1 MSAAPITIQFIE
13 WNCGHHCQ
21 CPKNILCHS
30 VEQANLI
37 LQAISHAISQPGS
50 VRAAV
55 FNETHGTLAYITD
68 DYCEQVKHIDSWG
81 TRQTLYV
88 GTSTELEELQSD
100 ALKEAV
106 DWIVGGPMPV
116 WDGLSYLNDFEAVT
130 TLSLAELDAILA
142 PISGYEDRHAKCDL
156 PPALKPLSGLLIELR
171 AEAAQQAVDA
181 GEYEPKTEGGTA

>member
-1 MSAAPITIQFIE
+1 MSTTPITIQFIE

-21 CPKNILCHS
+21 CPSNIACQS

-68 DYCEQVKHIDSWG
+68 DYHEEVKNVDSW
-81 TRQTLYV
+81 TPRKTLYV
-88 GTSTELEELQSD
+88 GTSIELGELQSD
-100 ALKEAV
+100 AWKEAV

-116 WDGLSYLNDFEAVT
+116 WDGKSYLHNYEAVT
-130 TLSLAELDAILA
+130 TLPPEELDSILA
-142 PISGYEDRHAKCDL
+142 PISAYEDRHAKCDL
-156 PPALKPLSGLLIELR
+156 PPVLKPLSGLLIELR

-181 GEYEPKTEGGTA
+181 GEYEPKTEGGAA